1 MVRISQMSSR
11 VKNGEVEGDW
21 VTIGVVVSKMNPMD
35 SAKVRGHC
43 QSGGLMLGHERI
55 HKREVGLSIEE

>member
-21 VTIGVVVSKMNPMD
+21 VTIGVVVNKMNPMD
-35 SAKVRGHC
+35 SAKVCGHC
-43 QSGGLMLGHERI
+43 LLGGLMLGHERI
-55 HKREVGLSIEE
+55 HKRDAGLMH